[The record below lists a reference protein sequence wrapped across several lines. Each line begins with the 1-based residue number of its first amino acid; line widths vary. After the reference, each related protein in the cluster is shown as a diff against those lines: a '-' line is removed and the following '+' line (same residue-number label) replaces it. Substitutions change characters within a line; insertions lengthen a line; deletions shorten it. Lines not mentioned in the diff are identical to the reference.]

1 MGKGEGEGQGAGGDD
16 WKNSTFGC
24 LGSPGNCK
32 IHPYEIMTALNAKFL
47 RSLWMLLLSLPDGKR
62 GQQVGRQLPSLVHY
76 RLLRT
81 LYSRFHAPRQS
92 PR

>member
-32 IHPYEIMTALNAKFL
+32 I
-47 RSLWMLLLSLPDGKR
+47 
-62 GQQVGRQLPSLVHY
+62 QLI
-76 RLLRT
+76 
-81 LYSRFHAPRQS
+81 
-92 PR
+92 